1 MSRKKMEQVM
11 FDVYVAE
18 ATMDADYQSFNT
30 PEKKE
35 AYINKIFAKHNT
47 TQAVWDTSLS
57 WYSDRIDLYL
67 QINDSV
73 KSRLKR
79 KHASLDAEQ
88 SRQSLQL
95 TQSNEMI
102 YSASYIP
109 PVYIFNMPGNDRGGF
124 RFRLDSSTLAKDISE
139 DEFEF
144 RYSVFGVPSDFNL
157 NFHSLLTLEYSDT
170 TIYRQEKIT
179 ENREYITTVNKYIT
193 DDTLSQVRG
202 YVKLQ
207 SKGGFIPDI
216 QLYNISIGNRNEAEL
231 LTTAP
236 DSLQLLP
243 MEMSR

>member
-1 MSRKKMEQVM
+1 M

-88 SRQSLQL
+88 SAYKPRQR
-95 TQSNEMI
+95 
-102 YSASYIP
+102 P
-109 PVYIFNMPGNDRGGF
+109 
-124 RFRLDSSTLAKDISE
+124 
-139 DEFEF
+139 
-144 RYSVFGVPSDFNL
+144 
-157 NFHSLLTLEYSDT
+157 HS
-170 TIYRQEKIT
+170 
-179 ENREYITTVNKYIT
+179 
-193 DDTLSQVRG
+193 
-202 YVKLQ
+202 
-207 SKGGFIPDI
+207 
-216 QLYNISIGNRNEAEL
+216 
-231 LTTAP
+231 
-236 DSLQLLP
+236 
-243 MEMSR
+243 